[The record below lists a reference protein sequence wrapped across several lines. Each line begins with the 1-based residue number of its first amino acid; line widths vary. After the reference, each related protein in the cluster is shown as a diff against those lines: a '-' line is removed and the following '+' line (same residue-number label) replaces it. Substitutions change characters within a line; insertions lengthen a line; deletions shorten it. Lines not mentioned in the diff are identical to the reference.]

1 MDANQLD
8 QLSISF
14 PCPDCSG
21 EINKTLEWIK
31 DNNKYWC
38 PLCHVEINLG
48 GKATRQAVGGITRA
62 LRQIQRAVLDFQLS
76 IKD

>member
-14 PCPDCSG
+14 PCPDCGG
-21 EINKTLEWIK
+21 EISKTLEWIK

-38 PLCHVEINLG
+38 PSCHVAIDLG
-48 GKATRQAVGGITRA
+48 GKATRQAVGEIKRA
-62 LRQIQRAVLDFQLS
+62 LRQVQRAALDFQLS
-76 IKD
+76 IKN